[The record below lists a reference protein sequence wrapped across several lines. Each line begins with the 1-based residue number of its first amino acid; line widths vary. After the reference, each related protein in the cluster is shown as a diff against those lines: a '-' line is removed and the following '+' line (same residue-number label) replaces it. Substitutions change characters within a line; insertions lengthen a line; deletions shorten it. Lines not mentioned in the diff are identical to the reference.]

1 MRPWSARASLAMSYA
16 MHKQVH
22 PPTGVDHACAAY
34 FTHPIGDGGPPNLIV
49 TQANHLTVFAIRRE
63 SSTAT
68 DAQLGA
74 RAVAQAK
81 QTANADASVGADV
94 EVSLEVVAEFDLQG
108 TVGSLCALRR
118 RFGAP
123 RNQRDALCIAVRE
136 NKLSVVEFDPAT
148 QSLVNSSLHS
158 WETPTGLGGVPSAHR
173 VAPLPPLAVAD
184 PEGRCAAVL
193 LRGEGGSRLALL
205 PAVEGESFG
214 GEELVDVDEELDE
227 ADDAGEGVF
236 SHKNNPRGGGD
247 VRARGT
253 AASVKDSYVLDLARE
268 MKISG
273 VRDAAF
279 LHGYGEPT
287 ILVLHE
293 KKPTWAGR
301 LALVNDTCVLSAI
314 TLDLDNKRHAVIW
327 RRDRLPHSSYRL
339 CAMPEPLGGALVL
352 SQNFIMHESQESS
365 RALALNPL
373 AGGDAGDESARNAAR
388 AAAEA
393 AALATTAGNAA
404 AQDPSLANPP
414 AALASREG
422 TESALGVSV
431 ELDAAHA
438 AVVSE
443 RRVLLTTKAGAL
455 MLLSLRVEG
464 RRLARHGAMHLRRAG
479 GAVLSSGMC
488 LLTRRLLFLGSRVG
502 DSLLVSM
509 QEKDVAATQAL
520 PAAPSLKGESAPAE
534 PAAGKKRKAG
544 EEAPAPAEGAPSS
557 KPAGDDDD
565 ELEAMLY
572 GEGEG
577 GGAGVAAESG
587 AGDDGFGGDVAADGV
602 GSVGAA
608 ALRAAAAL
616 ANARARD
623 EPGYAFSVRDS
634 VLGISPVIDLTVGA
648 SASVRGDVEQRAELV
663 AACGHGKNGALAV
676 LQRGIQ
682 PELVTEVEAGTLP
695 GLRGTW
701 TVYRASDVS
710 SQTSSSSS
718 PPFHSYLVIALASST
733 MVLETGEELKE
744 VSEQVEM
751 VTDTRT
757 VCCGNVFASSLT
769 RIVQVHPKGVRVLD
783 GAKMTQA
790 FSTNDLAPSS
800 DPSDDAE
807 IVAASV
813 CDPYVFVVMSD
824 GSLAVLKGDETNGVF
839 LSLSNETIAKL
850 PRGADVTAACLV
862 DDGVPTA
869 DHPGLDKRAPGF
881 LRRGCDSPI
890 VETDAE
896 RDEKS
901 ERSTSMLALAR
912 VGGSV
917 ELYAL
922 PSCDKIWA
930 ADGLSEGVAVLAPV
944 GSRAA
949 RENQRRS
956 AAIEGSATLSAST
969 ASLETS
975 PPPEIVEMRVDA
987 FERAH
992 ERPLLTAIRGDGSVL
1007 AYRAFL
1013 CPPGA
1018 GGVKRGAGRS
1028 QLRFARVPLDVEGGL
1043 DGGSGS
1049 SVSSSG
1055 TAGTASRLTRFEG
1068 IGDRGGIRGVFVSG
1082 ARPLWLVARRSR
1094 VLALPMRGEALANR
1108 AVSFSCFHNRNCEHG
1123 FILGTAAGGARICQ
1137 IPSKMHYEAAWPVR
1151 KLALKCT
1158 PHHVRYLPD
1167 FKLYAL
1173 STSTLTKWR
1182 EPKVEEDDSH
1192 FATLVNTRRA
1202 KAMARGGVEEQF
1214 AIRLLVP
1221 GTLESA
1227 WQHTL
1232 DPGEHVQ
1239 TISNVQLRN
1248 TRTGALQS
1256 LLVAGT
1262 AFPGGEDT
1270 PCRGRALLFD
1280 VAWRMR
1286 SSGLGSHTGGT
1297 PEWIGRLACVRE
1309 AKMACTALSGLEGN
1323 LVVAIGN
1330 KLIVHSWDGESLT
1343 PVAFFD
1349 TPLHT
1354 VTVNVVKNFILLG
1367 DLQKGAFFLRW
1378 KDTGHEKLLTQL
1390 AKDFEHMDVA
1400 ATEFLVDGS
1409 ALSML
1414 AADTTGNCFS
1424 FSYDPKSTESWKG
1437 QKLLTKASFHVGS
1450 PVNRMVRY
1458 KLRAPVRAPNAPPPS
1473 AAEQKRVANRH
1484 AVFHGT
1490 LDGSLGV
1497 LAPTD
1502 KETHEKL
1509 QKLQRCLTSAA
1520 LNSPAGLNSRSF
1532 RHVKTFEGRETRAPA
1547 AHEIL
1552 DGDVLASFER
1562 MPWRTQQTLAAAA
1575 GMRRDEALELF
1586 RKISESAEFV

>member
-1 MRPWSARASLAMSYA
+1 MRPWSAWASVAMSYA

-49 TQANHLTVFAIRRE
+49 TQANHLTVFVIRRE

-74 RAVAQAK
+74 RAVARAK
-81 QTANADASVGADV
+81 QTASADAGVGADV
-94 EVSLEVVAEFDLQG
+94 EVSLEVVAEFDLHG

-123 RNQRDALCIAVRE
+123 RNQRDALCVAVRE

-158 WETPTGLGGVPSAHR
+158 WETPTGAGGVPSAHR

-214 GEELVDVDEELDE
+214 GEEE
-227 ADDAGEGVF
+227 ADASDASDAEDAEDDTDARRASTTTV
-236 SHKNNPRGGGD
+236 GGD

-273 VRDAAF
+273 ARDVVF

-301 LALVNDTCVLSAI
+301 LALVADTCAVSAI

-327 RRDRLPHSSYRL
+327 RRDALPHSCYRL

-373 AGGDAGDESARNAAR
+373 AGGNTGWDDAAKAAHK
-388 AAAEA
+388 AAAAA

-431 ELDAAHA
+431 EMDAAHA

-443 RRVLLTTKAGAL
+443 KRVLLTTKQGAL
-455 MLLSLRVEG
+455 MLLTLRVEG

-488 LLTRRLLFLGSRVG
+488 LVTRRLLFLGSRVG

-509 QEKDVAATQAL
+509 HEKDPALTQAL
-520 PAAPSLKGESAPAE
+520 PPAGPAAAAAPEAAP
-534 PAAGKKRKAG
+534 KKRKAG
-544 EEAPAPAEGAPSS
+544 EEAPGEEAPPARAAVTGAE
-557 KPAGDDDD
+557 DED

-587 AGDDGFGGDVAADGV
+587 AGQGSLGGDVAADGV

-608 ALRAAAAL
+608 ALRAAAAV
-616 ANARARD
+616 AHARARD
-623 EPGYAFSVRDS
+623 EPGYAFTVRDS

-648 SASVRGDVEQRAELV
+648 SASLRGDVEQRAELV

-701 TVYRASDVS
+701 TVYRARLDDENSLGS
-710 SQTSSSSS
+710 ATGSSSSGT
-718 PPFHSYLVIALASST
+718 PPFHSYLVIALAAST

-744 VSEQVEM
+744 VSEQVEL
-751 VTDTRT
+751 VTDAST
-757 VCCGNVFASSLT
+757 VCCGNVFLRGEGGRNA
-769 RIVQVHPKGVRVLD
+769 RIVQVHAKGVRVAD
-783 GAKMTQA
+783 GPKMAQD
-790 FSTNDLAPSS
+790 FSTNDLGASE
-800 DPSDDAE
+800 DGLE
-807 IVAASV
+807 IVTASV
-813 CDPYVFVVMSD
+813 CDPYVACRFTD
-824 GSLAVLKGDETNGVF
+824 GSLAILKGDASTAT
-839 LSLSNETIAKL
+839 LAPL
-850 PRGADVTAACLV
+850 PKDALANLPKGADVTAACLV
-862 DDGVPTA
+862 DDGVPAAT
-869 DHPGLDKRAPGF
+869 HPGLDARAPGF
-881 LRRGCDSPI
+881 LRRGCA
-890 VETDAE
+890 VGLETDQ
-896 RDEKS
+896 
-901 ERSTSMLALAR
+901 STSMLALAR

-922 PSCDKIWA
+922 PSCTRLWCS
-930 ADGLSEGVAVLAPV
+930 DGLSEGVATLMPLH
-944 GSRAA
+944 SRAA
-949 RENQRRS
+949 REHSNARAPEDSKARQK
-956 AAIEGSATLSAST
+956 LD
-969 ASLETS
+969 TS
-975 PPPEIVEMRVDA
+975 PPPEIVEMRIDA

-992 ERPLLTAIRGDGSVL
+992 ERPLLTAVRGDGSVL

-1018 GGVKRGAGRS
+1018 GGVKRS
-1028 QLRFARVPLDVEGGL
+1028 EKTPQLRFARVALDVEGGL
-1043 DGGSGS
+1043 VQGENL
-1049 SVSSSG
+1049 
-1055 TAGTASRLTRFEG
+1055 TQTRLTRFEN

-1082 ARPLWLVARRSR
+1082 AAPTWLVARRSR
-1094 VLALPMRGEALANR
+1094 VLALPMRGEARANR
-1108 AVSFSCFHNRNCEHG
+1108 AVSFSCFHNLNCRDG

-1137 IPSKMHYEAAWPVR
+1137 IPGKMHYEAAWPVR

-1173 STSTLTKWR
+1173 STSTTTKWR
-1182 EPKVEEDDSH
+1182 EPKIDEEDAH
-1192 FATLVNTRRA
+1192 FVSLVNTRRA
-1202 KAMARGGVEEQF
+1202 KAMARGGLEEQF
-1214 AIRLLVP
+1214 AIRLLQP

-1239 TISNVQLRN
+1239 TVQSVQLRN

-1256 LLVAGT
+1256 LLAAGT

-1270 PCRGRALLFD
+1270 PCRGRTLLFD

-1286 SSGLGSHTGGT
+1286 SSGHAGPGPGGVGQ
-1297 PEWIGRLACVRE
+1297 PEWVGRLACVRE
-1309 AKMACTALSGLEGN
+1309 AKMACTALSALEGH
-1323 LVVAIGN
+1323 LAIAVGN

-1354 VTVNVVKNFILLG
+1354 ATINVVKNFILLG

-1378 KDTGHEKLLTQL
+1378 KDTGHEKHLTLL
-1390 AKDFEHMDVA
+1390 AKDFEHMDVL

-1414 AADTTGNCFS
+1414 AADTTGNVFS
-1424 FSYDPKSTESWKG
+1424 LSYDPKSTESWKG

-1450 PVNRMVRY
+1450 PVNRLVRY
-1458 KLRAPVRAPNAPPPS
+1458 KLSAPARPPNAPEPS
-1473 AAEQKRVANRH
+1473 AAERKRIANRH
-1484 AVFHGT
+1484 AAFHGT

-1497 LAPTD
+1497 IAPTD
-1502 KETHEKL
+1502 AATHAKL
-1509 QKLQRCLTSAA
+1509 RELQLRLTSAG
-1520 LNSPAGLNSRSF
+1520 LNSAAGLNSRSF

-1547 AHEIL
+1547 PHEML
-1552 DGDVLASFER
+1552 DGDVLTSFER

-1586 RKISESAEFV
+1586 RKISEGAAFV

>member
-1 MRPWSARASLAMSYA
+1 MSYA

-74 RAVAQAK
+74 QAVAQAK
-81 QTANADASVGADV
+81 QAADADAGVGADV
-94 EVSLEVVAEFDLQG
+94 EVSLEVVAEFDLHG

-123 RNQRDALCIAVRE
+123 RNQRDALCVAVRE
-136 NKLSVVEFDPAT
+136 NKLSVVEFDPAS

-158 WETPTGLGGVPSAHR
+158 WETPTGVGGVPSAHR
-173 VAPLPPLAVAD
+173 VAPLPPLVVAD

-205 PAVEGESFG
+205 PAAEGESFG
-214 GEELVDVDEELDE
+214 GEEAADEDASDAD
-227 ADDAGEGVF
+227 ADDDEKDGRSLEASVSAF
-236 SHKNNPRGGGD
+236 
-247 VRARGT
+247 RARGT
-253 AASVKDSYVLDLARE
+253 AASVKESYVLDLARE
-268 MKISG
+268 MRVSG
-273 VRDAAF
+273 ARDAVF

-293 KKPTWAGR
+293 KRPTWAGR
-301 LALVNDTCVLSAI
+301 LALVNDTMVVSAI

-327 RRDRLPHSSYRL
+327 RRDALPHSCYRL
-339 CAMPEPLGGALVL
+339 CAVPQPLGGALVL

-373 AGGDAGDESARNAAR
+373 AGGDAGDDAARAAAR

-443 RRVLLTTKAGAL
+443 RRVLVTTKAGTL
-455 MLLSLRVEG
+455 MLLTLRVEG

-488 LLTRRLLFLGSRVG
+488 LITRRLLFLGSRVG

-509 QEKDVAATQAL
+509 QEKDAAATQAL
-520 PAAPSLKGESAPAE
+520 PAAPARASPSVPE
-534 PAAGKKRKAG
+534 PAVPKKRKAG
-544 EEAPAPAEGAPSS
+544 EEAPAPTPGA
-557 KPAGDDDD
+557 DDED

-587 AGDDGFGGDVAADGV
+587 AGEDGLGGDVAADGV
-602 GSVGAA
+602 GSVGAG

-616 ANARARD
+616 ANAPSRD
-623 EPGYAFSVRDS
+623 EPGYAFTVRDS

-648 SASVRGDVEQRAELV
+648 SASLRGDVEQRAELV

-701 TVYRASDVS
+701 TVYRDASGDELS
-710 SQTSSSSS
+710 SANA

-744 VSEQVEM
+744 VSEHVEL
-751 VTDTRT
+751 VTDAST
-757 VCCGNVFASSLT
+757 VCCGNVFAKNKNGGSC
-769 RIVQVHPKGVRVLD
+769 RIVQVHGKGVRVAD
-783 GAKMTQA
+783 GAKKTQD
-790 FSTNDLAPSS
+790 FSVSELRPTETSGETS
-800 DPSDDAE
+800 V
-807 IVAASV
+807 VAASV
-813 CDPYVFVVMSD
+813 CDPYVACRLSD
-824 GSLAVLKGDETNGVF
+824 GSLVVLKGDESTST
-839 LSLSNETIAKL
+839 LAPLPAEALASLPK
-850 PRGADVTAACLV
+850 GADVTAACLV
-862 DDGVPTA
+862 DDGVPA
-869 DHPGLDKRAPGF
+869 ANHPGLDARAPGF
-881 LRRGCDSPI
+881 LRRGCAEPSRGASI
-890 VETDAE
+890 ERDAE
-896 RDEKS
+896 DTSGKVPGG
-901 ERSTSMLALAR
+901 STSDSMLALAR

-922 PSCDKIWA
+922 PSCDRIWCS
-930 ADGLSEGVAVLAPV
+930 DGLSEGVAVLAPV

-949 RENQRRS
+949 RENRGRRDAAEASAS
-956 AAIEGSATLSAST
+956 AAAR
-969 ASLETS
+969 SLDNS

-992 ERPLLTAIRGDGSVL
+992 ERPLLVAVRGDGSVL

-1018 GGVKRGAGRS
+1018 GGVARREGKP
-1028 QLRFARVPLDVEGGL
+1028 QLRFARVALDVEGGV
-1043 DGGSGS
+1043 DGGFGFDD
-1049 SVSSSG
+1049 SG
-1055 TAGTASRLTRFEG
+1055 TSTTALHNRLTRFEG

-1108 AVSFSCFHNRNCEHG
+1108 AVSFSCFHNVNCRDG

-1137 IPSKMHYEAAWPVR
+1137 LPGKMHYEAAWPVR

-1158 PHHVRYLPD
+1158 PHHVQYLPD

-1173 STSTLTKWR
+1173 STSTVTKWR
-1182 EPKVEEDDSH
+1182 EPNVDEDDAH
-1192 FATLVNTRRA
+1192 FRTLVNTRRA

-1214 AIRLLVP
+1214 AIRLLLP

-1239 TISNVQLRN
+1239 TVRNVQLRN

-1256 LLVAGT
+1256 LLAAGT

-1286 SSGLGSHTGGT
+1286 SGGAGASSGQ
-1297 PEWIGRLACVRE
+1297 PEWTGRLACVRE
-1309 AKMACTALSGLEGN
+1309 AKMACTALAGLEGH
-1323 LVVAIGN
+1323 LAIAIGN

-1354 VTVNVVKNFILLG
+1354 ATINVVKNFILLG

-1378 KDTGHEKLLTQL
+1378 KDTGHEKHLTQL
-1390 AKDFEHMDVA
+1390 AKDFEHMDVL

-1414 AADTTGNCFS
+1414 AADTVGNVFS
-1424 FSYDPKSTESWKG
+1424 LSYDPKSTESWKG

-1458 KLRAPVRAPNAPPPS
+1458 KLRPPARPPNAPPLS

-1484 AVFHGT
+1484 AAFHGT

-1502 KETHEKL
+1502 AATHGKL
-1509 QKLQRCLTSAA
+1509 RELQRCLVSAA
-1520 LNSPAGLNSRSF
+1520 PQPAGLNARSF

-1547 AHEIL
+1547 PHEML
-1552 DGDVLASFER
+1552 DGDALASFER

-1586 RKISESAEFV
+1586 QKISESAAFV

>member
-1 MRPWSARASLAMSYA
+1 MRPWSAWASVAMSYA

-74 RAVAQAK
+74 RAVARAK
-81 QTANADASVGADV
+81 QTASADAGVGADV
-94 EVSLEVVAEFDLQG
+94 EVSLEVVAEFDLHG

-136 NKLSVVEFDPAT
+136 NKLSVVEFDPAN

-158 WETPTGLGGVPSAHR
+158 WETPTGAGGVPSAHR

-214 GEELVDVDEELDE
+214 EEEAADEDISD
-227 ADDAGEGVF
+227 ADDDEKDEPLRASV
-236 SHKNNPRGGGD
+236 SD

-268 MKISG
+268 MHISG
-273 VRDAAF
+273 VRDAVF
-279 LHGYGEPT
+279 LHGYAEPT
-287 ILVLHE
+287 ILVLYE
-293 KKPTWAGR
+293 KRPTWAGR
-301 LALVNDTCVLSAI
+301 IALVKDTCVVSAI

-327 RRDRLPHSSYRL
+327 RRDLLPHSCYRL
-339 CAMPEPLGGALVL
+339 CATPTPLGGALVL

-373 AGGDAGDESARNAAR
+373 AGGDAGDDAARAAAR

-404 AQDPSLANPP
+404 ALDPSLANPP

-443 RRVLLTTKAGAL
+443 RRVLVTTKAGTL
-455 MLLSLRVEG
+455 MLLTLRVEG

-488 LLTRRLLFLGSRVG
+488 LVTRRLLFLGSRVG

-509 QEKDVAATQAL
+509 QEKDAAATRAL
-520 PAAPSLKGESAPAE
+520 PAAPARAAPPVPE
-534 PAAGKKRKAG
+534 PAVPKKRKAG
-544 EEAPAPAEGAPSS
+544 EEAPAPATGAE
-557 KPAGDDDD
+557 DED

-587 AGDDGFGGDVAADGV
+587 AGEDGLGGDVAADGV

-608 ALRAAAAL
+608 ALRAAAAV

-623 EPGYAFSVRDS
+623 EPGYAFTVRDS

-648 SASVRGDVEQRAELV
+648 SASLRGDVERRAELV

-701 TVYRASDVS
+701 TVYGDAPNRDDAETRRAAKANAA
-710 SQTSSSSS
+710 
-718 PPFHSYLVIALASST
+718 PFHSYLVIALASST

-744 VSEQVEM
+744 VSEQVEL
-751 VTDTRT
+751 VTDASTL
-757 VCCGNVFASSLT
+757 CCGNVFAANSV
-769 RIVQVHPKGVRVLD
+769 RIVQVHGKGVRVAD
-783 GAKMTQA
+783 GARRTQD
-790 FSTNDLAPSS
+790 FSARELC
-800 DPSDDAE
+800 PSDAAAE

-813 CDPYVFVVMSD
+813 CDPYVACRLSD
-824 GSLAVLKGDETNGVF
+824 GSLVVLKGDEATST
-839 LSLSNETIAKL
+839 LSVL
-850 PRGADVTAACLV
+850 PSEALARLPKGADVTAACLV
-862 DDGVPTA
+862 DDGVPA
-869 DHPGLDKRAPGF
+869 ANHPGLDARSPGF
-881 LRRGCDSPI
+881 LRRGCADPA
-890 VETDAE
+890 DAA
-896 RDEKS
+896 DAADAAS
-901 ERSTSMLALAR
+901 STIGSGSTSILALAR
-912 VGGSV
+912 VGGCV

-922 PSCDKIWA
+922 PSCDRIWA
-930 ADGLSEGVAVLAPV
+930 SDGLSEGVAVLAPV

-949 RENQRRS
+949 RENRRRRLAAES
-956 AAIEGSATLSAST
+956 AAASSPSTLDT
-969 ASLETS
+969 A

-992 ERPLLTAIRGDGSVL
+992 ERPLLVAVRGDGSVL

-1018 GGVKRGAGRS
+1018 GGVARRAPRP
-1028 QLRFARVPLDVEGGL
+1028 QLRFARVALDVEGGV
-1043 DGGSGS
+1043 DGDS
-1049 SVSSSG
+1049 SASASASAAP
-1055 TAGTASRLTRFEG
+1055 TNLSRLTRFEG
-1068 IGDRGGIRGVFVSG
+1068 VGDRGGIRGVFVSG

-1094 VLALPMRGEALANR
+1094 VLALPMRGEALANH
-1108 AVSFSCFHNRNCEHG
+1108 AVSFSCFHNVNCENG

-1137 IPSKMHYEAAWPVR
+1137 IPGKMHYEAAWPVR

-1158 PHHVRYLPD
+1158 PHHVQYLPD

-1173 STSTLTKWR
+1173 STSTVTKWR
-1182 EPKVEEDDSH
+1182 EPKVDEDDAH
-1192 FATLVNTRRA
+1192 FQMLVNTRRA

-1214 AIRLLVP
+1214 AIRLLQP
-1221 GTLESA
+1221 GTLESV

-1232 DPGEHVQ
+1232 EPGEHVQ
-1239 TISNVQLRN
+1239 TVRNVQLRN

-1256 LLVAGT
+1256 LLAAGT

-1286 SSGLGSHTGGT
+1286 SSGAGAGSGQ
-1297 PEWIGRLACVRE
+1297 PEWTGRLACVRE
-1309 AKMACTALSGLEGN
+1309 AKMACTALAGLEGH
-1323 LVVAIGN
+1323 LAIAIGN

-1354 VTVNVVKNFILLG
+1354 ATINVVKNFILLG

-1378 KDTGHEKLLTQL
+1378 KDTGHEKHLVQL
-1390 AKDFEHMDVA
+1390 AKDFEHMDIL

-1414 AADTTGNCFS
+1414 AADTTGNFFS
-1424 FSYDPKSTESWKG
+1424 LSYDPKSTESWKG
-1437 QKLLTKASFHVGS
+1437 QKLMTRASFHVGS
-1450 PVNRMVRY
+1450 PVNRLVRY
-1458 KLRAPVRAPNAPPPS
+1458 KLRAPARPPNAPPLS
-1473 AAEQKRVANRH
+1473 AAEQKRIANRH

-1502 KETHEKL
+1502 AATHGKL
-1509 QKLQRCLTSAA
+1509 RELQRSLISAA
-1520 LNSPAGLNSRSF
+1520 PQPAGLNSRSF

-1547 AHEIL
+1547 PHEML

-1562 MPWRTQQTLAAAA
+1562 MPWRTQQALAAAA

-1586 RKISESAEFV
+1586 RNISESAAFV

>member
-1 MRPWSARASLAMSYA
+1 MSYA

-236 SHKNNPRGGGD
+236 SHKNNSRGGGD

-520 PAAPSLKGESAPAE
+520 PAAPSLKGESTVRGP
-534 PAAGKKRKAG
+534 GG
-544 EEAPAPAEGAPSS
+544 GQEAQGW
-557 KPAGDDDD
+557 
-565 ELEAMLY
+565 
-572 GEGEG
+572 G
-577 GGAGVAAESG
+577 GGAG
-587 AGDDGFGGDVAADGV
+587 AGGG
-602 GSVGAA
+602 
-608 ALRAAAAL
+608 RAVVE
-616 ANARARD
+616 ARGRRRRRTR
-623 EPGYAFSVRDS
+623 GYA
-634 VLGISPVIDLTVGA
+634 
-648 SASVRGDVEQRAELV
+648 
-663 AACGHGKNGALAV
+663 
-676 LQRGIQ
+676 
-682 PELVTEVEAGTLP
+682 
-695 GLRGTW
+695 
-701 TVYRASDVS
+701 
-710 SQTSSSSS
+710 
-718 PPFHSYLVIALASST
+718 
-733 MVLETGEELKE
+733 
-744 VSEQVEM
+744 
-751 VTDTRT
+751 
-757 VCCGNVFASSLT
+757 
-769 RIVQVHPKGVRVLD
+769 
-783 GAKMTQA
+783 
-790 FSTNDLAPSS
+790 
-800 DPSDDAE
+800 
-807 IVAASV
+807 
-813 CDPYVFVVMSD
+813 
-824 GSLAVLKGDETNGVF
+824 
-839 LSLSNETIAKL
+839 
-850 PRGADVTAACLV
+850 
-862 DDGVPTA
+862 
-869 DHPGLDKRAPGF
+869 
-881 LRRGCDSPI
+881 LRRG
-890 VETDAE
+890 
-896 RDEKS
+896 
-901 ERSTSMLALAR
+901 
-912 VGGSV
+912 
-917 ELYAL
+917 
-922 PSCDKIWA
+922 
-930 ADGLSEGVAVLAPV
+930 
-944 GSRAA
+944 
-949 RENQRRS
+949 
-956 AAIEGSATLSAST
+956 
-969 ASLETS
+969 
-975 PPPEIVEMRVDA
+975 
-987 FERAH
+987 
-992 ERPLLTAIRGDGSVL
+992 
-1007 AYRAFL
+1007 
-1013 CPPGA
+1013 
-1018 GGVKRGAGRS
+1018 
-1028 QLRFARVPLDVEGGL
+1028 
-1043 DGGSGS
+1043 
-1049 SVSSSG
+1049 
-1055 TAGTASRLTRFEG
+1055 
-1068 IGDRGGIRGVFVSG
+1068 
-1082 ARPLWLVARRSR
+1082 
-1094 VLALPMRGEALANR
+1094 
-1108 AVSFSCFHNRNCEHG
+1108 
-1123 FILGTAAGGARICQ
+1123 
-1137 IPSKMHYEAAWPVR
+1137 
-1151 KLALKCT
+1151 
-1158 PHHVRYLPD
+1158 
-1167 FKLYAL
+1167 
-1173 STSTLTKWR
+1173 
-1182 EPKVEEDDSH
+1182 
-1192 FATLVNTRRA
+1192 
-1202 KAMARGGVEEQF
+1202 
-1214 AIRLLVP
+1214 
-1221 GTLESA
+1221 
-1227 WQHTL
+1227 
-1232 DPGEHVQ
+1232 
-1239 TISNVQLRN
+1239 
-1248 TRTGALQS
+1248 
-1256 LLVAGT
+1256 
-1262 AFPGGEDT
+1262 
-1270 PCRGRALLFD
+1270 RGR
-1280 VAWRMR
+1280 RR
-1286 SSGLGSHTGGT
+1286 
-1297 PEWIGRLACVRE
+1297 GRRRRVR
-1309 AKMACTALSGLEGN
+1309 
-1323 LVVAIGN
+1323 
-1330 KLIVHSWDGESLT
+1330 
-1343 PVAFFD
+1343 
-1349 TPLHT
+1349 
-1354 VTVNVVKNFILLG
+1354 
-1367 DLQKGAFFLRW
+1367 
-1378 KDTGHEKLLTQL
+1378 
-1390 AKDFEHMDVA
+1390 
-1400 ATEFLVDGS
+1400 
-1409 ALSML
+1409 
-1414 AADTTGNCFS
+1414 
-1424 FSYDPKSTESWKG
+1424 
-1437 QKLLTKASFHVGS
+1437 
-1450 PVNRMVRY
+1450 
-1458 KLRAPVRAPNAPPPS
+1458 
-1473 AAEQKRVANRH
+1473 
-1484 AVFHGT
+1484 
-1490 LDGSLGV
+1490 
-1497 LAPTD
+1497 
-1502 KETHEKL
+1502 
-1509 QKLQRCLTSAA
+1509 
-1520 LNSPAGLNSRSF
+1520 
-1532 RHVKTFEGRETRAPA
+1532 
-1547 AHEIL
+1547 
-1552 DGDVLASFER
+1552 
-1562 MPWRTQQTLAAAA
+1562 
-1575 GMRRDEALELF
+1575 RR
-1586 RKISESAEFV
+1586 R

>member
-81 QTANADASVGADV
+81 QAANADAIVGADV

-158 WETPTGLGGVPSAHR
+158 WETPAGLGGVPSAHR

-214 GEELVDVDEELDE
+214 GEEALDEDEDVDE
-227 ADDAGEGVF
+227 ADDESQKRAQ
-236 SHKNNPRGGGD
+236 N
-247 VRARGT
+247 RARGT

-293 KKPTWAGR
+293 KRPTWAGR
-301 LALVNDTCVLSAI
+301 LALVADTCVLSAI

-373 AGGDAGDESARNAAR
+373 AGGDAGDESARAAAR

-509 QEKDVAATQAL
+509 QEKDAANTQAL
-520 PAAPSLKGESAPAE
+520 PAAPSLKGESTLAE

-544 EEAPAPAEGAPSS
+544 EEAPAPDAAPS
-557 KPAGDDDD
+557 KAAGDDDD

-587 AGDDGFGGDVAADGV
+587 AGEDGFGGDVAADGV

-701 TVYRASDVS
+701 TVYRGEDKNVS
-710 SQTSSSSS
+710 SATGGFNSS

-744 VSEQVEM
+744 VSEQVEL
-751 VTDTRT
+751 VTDART
-757 VCCGNVFASSLT
+757 VCCGNVFSSDRK
-769 RIVQVHPKGVRVLD
+769 RIVQVHPKGVRIAD
-783 GAKMTQA
+783 GAKMTQD
-790 FSTNDLAPSS
+790 FSTQDLAP
-800 DPSDDAE
+800 DAE
-807 IVAASV
+807 DGADIVAASV
-813 CDPYVFVVMSD
+813 CDPYVFCVLSD
-824 GSLAVLKGDETNGVF
+824 GSLAVLRGDEATST
-839 LSLSNETIAKL
+839 LASLSREALAKL

-869 DHPGLDKRAPGF
+869 DHPGLDARAPGF
-881 LRRGCDSPI
+881 LRRGCDGA
-890 VETDAE
+890 VDTETE

-922 PSCDKIWA
+922 PSCDRLWA

-956 AAIEGSATLSAST
+956 AAAAASASASATASMD
-969 ASLETS
+969 TS

-1137 IPSKMHYEAAWPVR
+1137 IPGKMHYEAAWPVR

-1182 EPKVEEDDSH
+1182 EPKVEEDDAH

-1239 TISNVQLRN
+1239 TVQNVQLRN

-1256 LLVAGT
+1256 MLVAGT

-1286 SSGLGSHTGGT
+1286 SSGAGSRSHTGQ

-1323 LVVAIGN
+1323 LVIAIGN

-1378 KDTGHEKLLTQL
+1378 KDTGHEKLLVQL
-1390 AKDFEHMDVA
+1390 AKDFEHMDVS

-1414 AADTTGNCFS
+1414 AADTVGNFFS
-1424 FSYDPKSTESWKG
+1424 LSYDPKSTESWKG

-1458 KLRAPVRAPNAPPPS
+1458 KLRAPARAPNAPPPS

-1502 KETHEKL
+1502 AETHEKL

-1532 RHVKTFEGRETRAPA
+1532 RQVKTFEGRETRAPA

-1562 MPWRTQQTLAAAA
+1562 MPWRTQQTLAAEA